1 MSRTLWAV
9 VAMAGI
15 GLAAG
20 CGDSK
25 DTAGALAV
33 EGKSALQEVADMLK
47 LVSDEGKKPPA
58 RMADLESV
66 EGYLPTAGGK
76 IRSGELVY
84 LWGAGYVSGGTQVV
98 AYEKKAP
105 DEGGYVLLQDGTVK
119 NMSATEFKSAA
130 KAK

>member
-20 CGDSK
+20 CDSK

-33 EGKSALQEVADMLK
+33 EGKGALQEVADMLRT
-47 LVSDEGKKPPA
+47 VANEGKKPPA
-58 RMADLESV
+58 KMSDLEPV
-66 EGYLPTAGGK
+66 DPYLPTAGAK
-76 IRSGELVY
+76 IRNGELVY
-84 LWGAGYVSGGTQVV
+84 VWGAGLASGGTQVI
-98 AYEKKAP
+98 AYEKKAET
-105 DEGGYVLLQDGTVK
+105 EGGWVLLQDGTVK
-119 NMSATEFKSAA
+119 KMSASEFQSAA